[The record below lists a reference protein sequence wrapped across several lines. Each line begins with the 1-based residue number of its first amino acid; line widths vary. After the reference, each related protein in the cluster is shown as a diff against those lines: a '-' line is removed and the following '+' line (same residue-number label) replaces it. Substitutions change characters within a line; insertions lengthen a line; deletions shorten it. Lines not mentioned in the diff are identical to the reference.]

1 MEDFSKVYEEVNPP
15 SSIPES
21 DVATNTVSK
30 TGEES
35 PSSNHST
42 ANTVSVTDEKVSVP
56 MELLQEDTSPASS
69 NNTVYEEVTLQ
80 ETLSLISTGMD
91 DQEVGKKMESK
102 ATSTTEQVH
111 VLACNGDG
119 GKEPTTDDDQA
130 YEAATAL

>member
-1 MEDFSKVYEEVNPP
+1 MYEEVNPP

-30 TGEES
+30 TDEES

-42 ANTVSVTDEKVSVP
+42 ANTVSMTDEKVSVP
-56 MELLQEDTSPASS
+56 IELLQEDTSPASS
-69 NNTVYEEVTLQ
+69 NNTVYEEVTPQ
-80 ETLSLISTGMD
+80 EILSLISTGME

-102 ATSTTEQVH
+102 ATFTTKQ

-119 GKEPTTDDDQA
+119 GEEPTTDDDQA